1 MRIRSVADLRFR
13 LPVANDQYAGVYNA
27 TAYGIACIQQGSNLT
42 DTSDLNPIAAE
53 ILLQSAS
60 AFFAPP
66 VDGEDCELRY
76 SPRERAYPYMIVGLT
91 VDVYAPAN
99 ATRDSKL
106 PVVYVSSSSR
116 YLDVCFVLT
125 SMMAVDIRRSGGQCS
140 YLRSMLLTGSL
151 RRLSDR
157 RYIWLQRYCNRGAI
171 HSA

>member
-1 MRIRSVADLRFR
+1 MRIRSVSDLRFR
-13 LPVANDQYAGVYNA
+13 LPVANDQYAGVYHA

-42 DTSDLNPIAAE
+42 DTSNLNPIAAE

-66 VDGEDCELRY
+66 VDGEDCELLY
-76 SPRERAYPYMIVGLT
+76 SPRERAYPYMILGLT

-106 PVVYVSSSSR
+106 PVVYVSSSSWR
-116 YLDVCFVLT
+116 LDACFVLM
-125 SMMAVDIRRSGGQCS
+125 SMMVVDIRRSGGQCS
-140 YLRSMLLTGSL
+140 CLRPVFLTGLL
-151 RRLSDR
+151 RWLPDR
-157 RYIWLQRYCNRGAI
+157 RYIWLQRNCNRGAI